1 MGIDRQ
7 LLSPNPLTL
16 FVRGATNDG
25 RSAAGDSRLH
35 RFGLDLI
42 VGYTY
47 EETRAGASFV
57 LGGVFDRHPA
67 LDVCIP
73 YGGGAIVFLAR
84 RFDSM
89 AHYRCQE
96 SDFGASL
103 RKLWFDA
110 HFEPGPA
117 RDMLTR
123 ASSTVKQAIRHGVD
137 LIGHANFLD
146 DEAVDM
152 LAQDRDRLFVGPGI
166 AWEVQLLDRGHEI
179 GLSRAMMEAK
189 GYQHEVDATIDAVKQ
204 LRDVGVR
211 IVIGGDYGLLIA
223 PHGSNAKDLEYF
235 VDLFALAAAEA
246 LL

>member
-1 MGIDRQ
+1 
-7 LLSPNPLTL
+7 
-16 FVRGATNDG
+16 
-25 RSAAGDSRLH
+25 
-35 RFGLDLI
+35 
-42 VGYTY
+42 
-47 EETRAGASFV
+47 
-57 LGGVFDRHPA
+57 
-67 LDVCIP
+67 
-73 YGGGAIVFLAR
+73 
-84 RFDSM
+84 M

-110 HFEPGPA
+110 HLEPGPE

-123 ASSTVKQAIRHGVD
+123 ASSTVKQAVRHGVD

-166 AWEVQLLDRGHEI
+166 EGEVQLLDRGHEI

-189 GYQHEVDATIDAVKQ
+189 GYRHEVDATIDAVKQ

-211 IVIGGDYGLLIA
+211 IVMGGDSGLLIA

-235 VDLFALAAAEA
+235 VDLFAMAAAEA